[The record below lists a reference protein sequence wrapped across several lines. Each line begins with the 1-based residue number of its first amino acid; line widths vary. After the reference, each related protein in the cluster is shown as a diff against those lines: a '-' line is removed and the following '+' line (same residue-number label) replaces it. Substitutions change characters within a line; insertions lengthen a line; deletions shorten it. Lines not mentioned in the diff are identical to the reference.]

1 MTYINLIKLSV
12 GTNSTD
18 DLQMWQAST
27 ALKLPN
33 NLPRHVT
40 RMWPKRGDEI
50 LNGGSIYWVI
60 KGWLSARQQIIGMD
74 EVFRNDGVRCC
85 ALILDAQIHLTET
98 VRRRPFQ
105 GSRYLKPEESPKDLS
120 QQEKGDDILPPEL
133 LVALADIGV
142 R

>member
-98 VRRRPFQ
+98 VRRRPFK
-105 GSRYLKPEESPKDLS
+105 GWRYLKPEESTKDLS
-120 QQEKGDDILPPEL
+120 QKEKGDDILPPEL